1 MNGFLEISEYITCL
15 KTGTATINMQEIITL
30 ALAADINGD
39 QRIDFEELMLYFH
52 EILRM
57 IRFQTMLQEVYITYK
72 MAPKVSGNNNLGIGS
87 ANGK

>member
-1 MNGFLEISEYITCL
+1 MNGFLEISEYINCL
-15 KTGTATINMQEIITL
+15 QTGEAKLVMPEIITL

-57 IRFQTMLQEVYITYK
+57 IRF
-72 MAPKVSGNNNLGIGS
+72 
-87 ANGK
+87 

>member
-1 MNGFLEISEYITCL
+1 
-15 KTGTATINMQEIITL
+15 MQEIITL

-57 IRFQTMLQEVYITYK
+57 IRFQTMLQEVYTTYK
-72 MAPKVSGNNNLGIGS
+72 MAPKVSSNNNLGIGS
-87 ANGK
+87 ANAKQPATSGGSFSAKVATN